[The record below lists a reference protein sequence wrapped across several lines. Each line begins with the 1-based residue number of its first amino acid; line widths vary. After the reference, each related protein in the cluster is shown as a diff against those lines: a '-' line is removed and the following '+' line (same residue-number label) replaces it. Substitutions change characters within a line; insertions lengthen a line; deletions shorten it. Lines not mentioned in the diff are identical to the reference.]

1 MALGYIAAALGLLAS
16 LFSFFACAV
25 DFAKPLPLLSS
36 TVPTG
41 VCLLLSWL
49 GGLGLAVAFRQL
61 TLPKIKSETVK
72 SDWQAQDLKLVAEIK
87 SDRENQLEA
96 KIATLESAL
105 NKALKK
111 KQ

>member
-1 MALGYIAAALGLLAS
+1 MVLGYIAALLGALAS
-16 LFSFFACAV
+16 LFCFYACAV
-25 DFAKPLPLLSS
+25 DFSQPMPLFSANLPA
-36 TVPTG
+36 G
-41 VCLLLSWL
+41 ACLLLSWL
-49 GGLGLAVAFRQL
+49 GGLGLAVAWRQL
-61 TLPKIKSETVK
+61 TLPKIKSETAK
-72 SDWQAQDLKLVAEIK
+72 IDWQVQDVKLMAQIK

>member
-1 MALGYIAAALGLLAS
+1 MALGYIAALLGALAS
-16 LFSFFACAV
+16 LFCFYACAV
-25 DFAKPLPLLSS
+25 DFSQPISLFGSNLPE
-36 TVPTG
+36 G

-49 GGLGLAVAFRQL
+49 GGLGLAVAWRQM
-61 TLPKIKSETVK
+61 TLPKIKSEVAK
-72 SDWQAQDLKLVAEIK
+72 SDWQVQDVKLVAEIK

-111 KQ
+111 K